1 MRNTASEAS
10 KSCNLLDLFSLFLYN
25 DYDETSFSVS
35 WSKTVRM
42 RRLVIIVIAA
52 MTTVC
57 GDCAQAEL
65 DIPASGA
72 FDVVRELPE
81 TPGLN
86 FEPEPWVSPS
96 LSATVY
102 LWPFATDDL
111 YAGPGSQYN
120 LALAQFQNGS
130 INITDSV
137 AVEGDLG
144 IRINN
149 NSGAT
154 RTFEPSVLTLDF
166 VDDSLD
172 VYLGE
177 FTFEWGTDMFFWVAQ
192 SGATYYA
199 NSSKGVGF
207 PDLSAAHVMAAGD
220 EYLARTPEPA
230 TVVLF
235 GLGSLLLYR
244 RRKQ

>member
-1 MRNTASEAS
+1 MFI
-10 KSCNLLDLFSLFLYN
+10 L
-25 DYDETSFSVS
+25 
-35 WSKTVRM
+35 
-42 RRLVIIVIAA
+42 IAA
-52 MTTVC
+52 IIAVC
-57 GDCAQAEL
+57 SNSAWAEL

-72 FDVVRELPE
+72 FDIVRELPE
-81 TPGLN
+81 TPGLS

-120 LALAQFQNGS
+120 LARAQFQNGS
-130 INITDSV
+130 INITDFGV
-137 AVEGDLG
+137 TEGDLG
-144 IRINN
+144 IRASN

-154 RTFEPSVLTLDF
+154 QTFEPSVLTLDF
-166 VDDSLD
+166 VDGSVD

-177 FTFEWGTDMFFWVAQ
+177 FTFEWGTDMFFWVAE
-192 SGATYYA
+192 SGATYYG

-207 PDLSAAHVMAAGD
+207 PDMSAADAMAAGD
-220 EYLARTPEPA
+220 EYLARIPEPA
-230 TVVLF
+230 TAVLF
-235 GLGSLLLYR
+235 GLGSLLLYI

>member
-1 MRNTASEAS
+1 MKKLTMLIFAAAIITACS
-10 KSCNLLDLFSLFLYN
+10 NLA
-25 DYDETSFSVS
+25 
-35 WSKTVRM
+35 W
-42 RRLVIIVIAA
+42 
-52 MTTVC
+52 
-57 GDCAQAEL
+57 AEL
-65 DIPASGA
+65 DIPASGT

-81 TPGLN
+81 TPGLS

-120 LALAQFQNGS
+120 LAQAQFVNGS
-130 INITDSV
+130 INITDFGV
-137 AVEGDLG
+137 IEGDLG
-144 IRINN
+144 IRASN

-166 VDDSLD
+166 VDGSVD
-172 VYLGE
+172 VYLPE
-177 FTFEWGTDMFFWVAQ
+177 FTFGWGTDMFFWVAQ

-199 NSSKGVGF
+199 NSSKDIGF
-207 PDLSAAHVMAAGD
+207 PDISASDAMSAGD

-230 TVVLF
+230 TAVLF
-235 GLGSLLLYR
+235 GLGALLFG
-244 RRKQ
+244 RKRKAGSN